1 MELQHAQLT
10 AARGA
15 EQLREEYA
23 RRIETLNAEVTRYS
37 AALQEREAQTQS
49 EQTLRAEIDCLVRET
64 QERNLILQNRNDELV
79 RVKSDRDA
87 LQESYNDLVT
97 ATARNEAR
105 VSDDVERMRTEFQ
118 AQLALLQAELS
129 QKEWALEEQ
138 RAAASGM
145 DLAHRE
151 EIEALRQQ
159 VAQTQTRTQ
168 ENPDKFVLGD
178 EPLTEDQH
186 QRRQKYREV
195 IDAVTSGD
203 HRSFPASENRRWR
216 SRFGWKRRWK

>member
-1 MELQHAQLT
+1 
-10 AARGA
+10 
-15 EQLREEYA
+15 
-23 RRIETLNAEVTRYS
+23 
-37 AALQEREAQTQS
+37 
-49 EQTLRAEIDCLVRET
+49 
-64 QERNLILQNRNDELV
+64 
-79 RVKSDRDA
+79 
-87 LQESYNDLVT
+87 
-97 ATARNEAR
+97 
-105 VSDDVERMRTEFQ
+105 MRTEFQ

-159 VAQTQTRTQ
+159 VAQTETRTQ
-168 ENPDKFVLGD
+168 ENPDQFVLGD
-178 EPLTEDQH
+178 ETLTEDQQ
-186 QRRQKYREV
+186 QRRKKYREV